1 MVEFLM
7 PSGMRKLRYSV
18 FAAALT
24 VSTSVACL
32 AQGQGT
38 AAAELAEAEQLV
50 VMIRCT
56 IDGQESIGAGIIF
69 GAANDRLYV
78 VTANHVV
85 RRGAT
90 AAENIRIELRS
101 LPGEPVPA
109 TIATSFDARRDVAV
123 LSIAGI
129 RALGIDTTKIAFD
142 RLGAPGSISRGD
154 GMYALGFP
162 QGRPWG
168 INVAPAP
175 MSSVTDSLLTFETTL
190 VSRGHSGGALLN
202 ARHEIVG
209 LLLNVQPPD
218 ATARNITQVL
228 GMLRDWRFPVALRGR
243 FALAEPEVVSAGAGF
258 TCALR
263 RDGAAFCWGSN
274 DDGELGTGTRGS
286 SLAPVAVS
294 SQLKFA
300 SVSAGWGFA
309 CALTT
314 VGAAYCWGNAD
325 TEGGPV
331 PGTAMQRRIPS
342 PVPGGLT
349 FASLSAGFTHVCG
362 VTTSGAVYCWGE
374 NAGRLGN
381 GSVGDSPS
389 PVKAVSQAAFKSV
402 SAGLTHTCGLAT
414 DGRAFCWGD
423 NRTGALGT
431 GDTTFRD
438 RPTAVPGTLRFT
450 KISAG
455 NLYTCGVATDGVAY
469 CWGRNEDGELG
480 NGTTTDTPTPRA
492 VAGGHKF
499 KSIHT
504 HHAGGHSRTCGL
516 TTDGAAYCWGAES
529 ESLGQFQTDDDT
541 KPGPVVGDLTFASM
555 SLGLTHACGVTT
567 DGRVYCWGDGRYGQ
581 LGNGATEPRIT
592 PGLVPIP

>member
-1 MVEFLM
+1 M
-7 PSGMRKLRYSV
+7 SR
-18 FAAALT
+18 FARAVRCAFVAGFAVWFGAAG
-24 VSTSVACL
+24 AAN
-32 AQGQGT
+32 AQG
-38 AAAELAEAEQLV
+38 APSPELGEAEQLV

-69 GAANDRLYV
+69 GSANDRLYV

-85 RRGAT
+85 RRGA
-90 AAENIRIELRS
+90 AQAEQIRVELRS
-101 LPGEPVPA
+101 LPGEPVAA
-109 TIATSFDARRDVAV
+109 TLTTNFDARRDVAV

-129 RALGIDTTKIAFD
+129 RALGLDTAKIAFD
-142 RLGAPGSISRGD
+142 RLGAPASLNRGD
-154 GMYALGFP
+154 GVFALGFP

-168 INVAPAP
+168 SNVAPSP
-175 MSSVTDSLLTFETTL
+175 MSVVTDSLLTFETTL

-218 ATARNITQVL
+218 ATARNMTQVL
-228 GMLRDWRFPVALRGR
+228 AMLREWRFPVALRGR
-243 FALAEPEVVSAGAGF
+243 FALAEPDVVSAGSGF
-258 TCALR
+258 TCGLR
-263 RDGAAFCWGSN
+263 RDGTAFCWGSN

-294 SQLKFA
+294 TALKFA

-309 CALTT
+309 CGLTT

-331 PGTAMQRRIPS
+331 PGNAIQRRVPS
-342 PVPGGLT
+342 AVPGSLT
-349 FASLSAGFTHVCG
+349 FASLSAAFTHVCG
-362 VTTSGAVYCWGE
+362 VTTAGAVYCWGE

-381 GSVGDSPS
+381 GAMEDSPR
-389 PVKAVSQAAFKSV
+389 PVRATSQATFKSV
-402 SAGLTHTCGLAT
+402 SAGLTHTCALAT

-431 GDTTFRD
+431 GDTTFHS
-438 RPTAVPGTLRFT
+438 RPAAVQGTLRFT

-455 NLYTCGVATDGVAY
+455 NLYTCGVATDDTAY
-469 CWGRNEDGELG
+469 CWGRNEYGELG
-480 NGTTTDTPTPRA
+480 NGTTSESRTPRA

-504 HHAGGHSRTCGL
+504 HHAGGRSRTCGL
-516 TTDGAAYCWGAES
+516 TTAGAAYCWGSES
-529 ESLGQFQTDDDT
+529 ESLGQFSTDDDT

-555 SLGLTHACGVTT
+555 SLGFSHACGVTT
-567 DGRVYCWGDGRYGQ
+567 DGRIYCWGDGRYGQ
-581 LGNGATEPRIT
+581 LGNGATEPHIT

>member
-1 MVEFLM
+1 
-7 PSGMRKLRYSV
+7 MRRCLRALRYEVLS
-18 FAAALT
+18 AALMF
-24 VSTSVACL
+24 STAATSS
-32 AQGQGT
+32 AQGQGP

-69 GAANDRLYV
+69 GSANDRLYV

-90 AAENIRIELRS
+90 GAENIKVELRS

-109 TIATSFDARRDVAV
+109 TLTTSFDARRDVAV
-123 LSIAGI
+123 LSIAGM

-142 RLGAPGSISRGD
+142 RLGTSASLNRGD

-168 INVAPAP
+168 SNVAPAP

-202 ARHEIVG
+202 QRHEIVG

-218 ATARNITQVL
+218 ATARNFTQVL

-274 DDGELGTGTRGS
+274 DDGELGTGTRAS
-286 SLAPVAVS
+286 SLAPVGVS
-294 SQLKFA
+294 TQLRFA

-314 VGAAYCWGNAD
+314 VGAAYCWGAAEV
-325 TEGGPV
+325 EGGPV
-331 PGTAMQRRIPS
+331 PGNAIQRRVPS
-342 PVPGGLT
+342 AVPGGLT

-362 VTTSGAVYCWGE
+362 VTTAGAVYCWGE

-381 GSVGDSPS
+381 GGVEDSPR
-389 PVKAVSQAAFKSV
+389 PVRAASQATFKSV
-402 SAGLTHTCGLAT
+402 SAGLTHTCALAT

-431 GDTTFRD
+431 GDTTFRG
-438 RPTAVPGTLRFT
+438 RPTAVAGTMRFT

-455 NLYTCGVATDGVAY
+455 NLYTCGVATDGAGY
-469 CWGRNEDGELG
+469 CWGRNEDAELG
-480 NGTTTDTPTPRA
+480 NGTTTDSPAPRA

-499 KSIHT
+499 KSIHA

-516 TTDGAAYCWGAES
+516 TTDGAAYCWGSES
-529 ESLGQFQTDDDT
+529 ESLGQFGTNDDT
-541 KPGPVVGDLTFASM
+541 KPGPVVGDLTFAGM
-555 SLGLTHACGVTT
+555 SLGFTHACGVTT

-581 LGNGATEPRIT
+581 LGNGGTEPRIT